1 MKPSK
6 FTHSRMLTPEELE
19 ALKQDM
25 LEAERKMDAFLKEQD
40 LHQPSPPQRK
50 VIEKL

>member
-1 MKPSK
+1 MKQSK

-40 LHQPSPPQRK
+40 LHQPSTQ
-50 VIEKL
+50 EKK